1 MPSKASIDKA
11 FIVVYILSMATI
23 RKQKVGKHT
32 YWQIIESKRIDGKPR
47 PVVLMHLGTAEKLL
61 YKLRGGALKKKI
73 RSASHGAVSL
83 FWKTAK
89 ELDLPGIFNTH
100 FAQQLT
106 DGLSPGTSLLLAAIH
121 RAIEPGSKNA
131 FASWAKKTTLAEI
144 AGFNPERLTSQHFWE
159 QMDTVTEAQLESVEK
174 AITHKMLEQG
184 LLSPRLLFYD
194 LTNFFTH
201 ISTGN
206 ERAKLPQRGHNK
218 QKRNDLRQF
227 GLAQVV
233 TKEFL
238 IPVLSE
244 VYEGNK
250 SDEKMFV
257 PTLTRLRNKLSELN
271 LDIREL
277 TIVFDKGSNSKGNFA
292 ELDISEIPYVAS
304 LTPSYHEDLLNVP
317 LSSYHKAQVNDQEI
331 LCYRAQKEVW
341 GKTRTIVVFIS
352 EKLRQGQLQGLNQAL
367 SSKYEQLNKLKTKL
381 TAKRVRKREREDVK
395 RQIKDILYGERCH
408 LIIKTSLY
416 ESESGRFNLDWEID
430 QDAYRWTTENFFGK
444 RILVT
449 CRDNW
454 SDAEIIA
461 AYHGQSNVERVFKH
475 LKNPYHNCVHPQ
487 YHWTDQKIRVHTFI
501 CLTGLLLSQVLH
513 KKARDAGYN
522 MSVEGLIDKLSE
534 VRMAETISIYSL
546 NSKPVKET
554 QLEEMD
560 PALQKL
566 YADLE

>member
-1 MPSKASIDKA
+1 ML
-11 FIVVYILSMATI
+11 FMMVYILSMTTI
-23 RKQKVGKHT
+23 RKQKVGKHI

-47 PVVLMHLGTAEKLL
+47 PVVLMHLGTAEQLL

-83 FWKTAK
+83 FWKAAK
-89 ELDLPGIFNTH
+89 ELDLPGIFNAH

-106 DGLSPGTSLLLAAIH
+106 DGLLPGTSLLLAAIH
-121 RAIEPGSKNA
+121 RAIEPGSKSA
-131 FASWAKKTTLAEI
+131 FASWAEKTTLPEI
-144 AGFNPERLTSQHFWE
+144 AGFNPKRLTSQHFWE
-159 QMDTVTEAQLESVEK
+159 QMDTVTEVQLESVEK
-174 AITHKMLEQG
+174 AITQKMLEQG

-250 SDEKMFV
+250 TDEKMFV

-271 LDIREL
+271 LDIQEL
-277 TIVFDKGSNSKGNFA
+277 TIVFDKGSNSKGNFV
-292 ELDISEIPYVAS
+292 ELDNSEIPYVAS

-317 LSSYHKAQVNDQEI
+317 LSSYHRVQVDDQEI
-331 LCYRAQKEVW
+331 LCYRVQKEVW
-341 GKTRTIVVFIS
+341 GKTRTIVVFLS
-352 EKLRQGQLQGLNQAL
+352 EKLRQGQLQGLQQAL
-367 SSKYEQLNKLKTKL
+367 SSKYEQLKELKTKL
-381 TAKRVRKREREDVK
+381 TAKRARKRKREDVE
-395 RQIKDILYGERCH
+395 RQIKNILKGERCH
-408 LIIKTSLY
+408 LLIKTTLY
-416 ESESGRFNLDWEID
+416 ETVPGHFDLYWEID
-430 QDAYRWTTENFFGK
+430 QDAYRWTTENLFGK

-513 KKARDAGYN
+513 KKARDTGYTI
-522 MSVEGLIDKLSE
+522 SVESLINRLSE
-534 VRMAETISIYSL
+534 VRMVETVSIYSL
-546 NSKPVKET
+546 NSKPVREI

-560 PALQKL
+560 PELQKL
-566 YADLE
+566 YADLEKSVV

>member
-1 MPSKASIDKA
+1 
-11 FIVVYILSMATI
+11 MATI
-23 RKQKVGKHT
+23 RKQKVGKYT
-32 YWQIIESKRIDGKPR
+32 YWQIVESKRIDGKPR
-47 PVVLMHLGTAEKLL
+47 PVMLMHLGTAEQLL

-83 FWKTAK
+83 FWQAAK
-89 ELDLPGIFNTH
+89 KLNLPGIFNAH

-106 DGLSPGTSLLLAAIH
+106 DGLPPGTSLLLAAIH
-121 RAIEPGSKNA
+121 RAIEPGSKSA
-131 FASWAKKTTLAEI
+131 FAAWAKKTTLPEI
-144 AGFNPERLTSQHFWE
+144 TGFNPDRLTSQHFWE

-174 AITHKMLEQG
+174 AITQEMLEQG
-184 LLSPRLLFYD
+184 LLSSKLLFYD

-201 ISTGN
+201 IDSSN
-206 ERAKLPQRGHNK
+206 ERAKLPQRGRNK

-250 SDEKMFV
+250 TDEKMFV

-271 LDIREL
+271 LDIQEL
-277 TIVFDKGSNSKGNFA
+277 TVVFDKGSNSKGNFA
-292 ELDISEIPYVAS
+292 ELDISEMPYVAS

-317 LSSYHKAQVNDQEI
+317 LASYRRVQVNDQEI
-331 LCYRAQKEVW
+331 LCYRTQKEVW
-341 GKTRTIVVFIS
+341 GKTRTVIVFLS
-352 EKLRQGQLQGLNQAL
+352 EKLRQGQLHGLLQTL
-367 SSKYEQLNKLKTKL
+367 PGKYEQLKELKTKL
-381 TAKRVRKREREDVK
+381 TAKRVRKRKREDVEC
-395 RQIKDILYGERCH
+395 QIKDILKGERCH
-408 LIIKTSLY
+408 LLIKAALY
-416 ESESGRFNLDWEID
+416 ETEEGRFDLYWEID
-430 QDAYRWTTENFFGK
+430 QNAYRWTTENLFGK

-487 YHWTDQKIRVHTFI
+487 YHWTDQKIKVHTFI
-501 CLTGLLLSQVLH
+501 CLAGLLLSQVLL
-513 KKARDAGYN
+513 KKASDAGYT
-522 MSVEGLIDKLSE
+522 MSVESLIDRLSE
-534 VRMAETISIYSL
+534 VRMAEILTVHSL
-546 NSKPVKET
+546 NSKPVRET

-560 PALQKL
+560 PGLQKL
-566 YADLE
+566 YADLEKSVV